1 MKVICAG
8 LSKTGTKSMAKAL
21 RILRYNV
28 YDFEEH
34 FKFHGQEWLDV
45 YETDKAPDFYSMYKD
60 VDAVTDGPPNVFFG
74 EILEAFPD
82 SKVILMVRDNEET
95 WARSAKSQL
104 REENQSFAPLP
115 CRVTCLFSPTGSR
128 IG

>member
-21 RILRYNV
+21 RILGYNV

-60 VDAVTDGPPNVFFG
+60 VDAVTDGPPNVFFA

-82 SKVILMVRDNEET
+82 SKVIPMVRDNEKFGHEVLKVNYGKRIK
-95 WARSAKSQL
+95 AL
-104 REENQSFAPLP
+104 
-115 CRVTCLFSPTGSR
+115 LFFRGE
-128 IG
+128 